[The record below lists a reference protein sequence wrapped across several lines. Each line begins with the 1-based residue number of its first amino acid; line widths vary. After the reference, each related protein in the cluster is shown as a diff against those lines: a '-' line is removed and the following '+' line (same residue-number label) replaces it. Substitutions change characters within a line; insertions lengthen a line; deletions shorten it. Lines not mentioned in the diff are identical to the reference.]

1 MKERLMAESKQ
12 ILWQRCMEMF
22 RSNVNEQQFQTWF
35 SPMRLKSYDAAQREL
50 AVYIPSQFFFEYLEE
65 HFRRLIHIT
74 VSRFFGED
82 VTLTYQVEV
91 TDGVTVSQ
99 ESDANMVPDAMPSGF
114 EANKSPVL
122 AQAVG
127 LGTDLDSQLNP
138 HQTFS
143 NFIEGASNKLPR
155 SVGQAIA
162 EHPERQTFNPL
173 FIFGPSGVGK
183 THLVNAIG
191 MKAKELHPEMRV
203 LYLSAHLFMVQF
215 TDARN
220 RNVFNDFMHFYQS
233 IDMLIVD
240 DIQELVGMKGTQN
253 AFFHIF
259 NHLRQNGR
267 HIIMTCDRPPVS
279 LQGMEERLITRFKSG
294 LMAEMEK
301 PEESLRRNI
310 LRSIVKHDGLCI
322 PDEVLDYISR
332 AVTGSVRELEG
343 IIHSLLAYSVVY
355 GRDVD
360 LEFAKRIL
368 AGCVKAEKKAVTI
381 DQIITCTCEHFNV
394 REEDVFGKS
403 RKANIVTVRQ
413 MSMYLAHKH
422 TKLTAGKI
430 GIYVGGRDHATV
442 LHGIKTIDGRLK
454 VEKELRH
461 QFEQLEEKLIGK
473 AL

>member
-1 MKERLMAESKQ
+1 MNKDVQ

-22 RSNVNEQQFQTWF
+22 RSNVSEQQFQTWF

-74 VSRFFGED
+74 ISRFFGED
-82 VTLTYQVEV
+82 VTLSYEVEV
-91 TDGVTVSQ
+91 ADNVTVNQ
-99 ESDANMVPDAMPSGF
+99 ESDNNMVQDVAPNSFA
-114 EANKSPVL
+114 ANQAPQL

-127 LGTDLDSQLNP
+127 LAADLDSQLNAR
-138 HQTFS
+138 QNFG
-143 NFIEGASNKLPR
+143 NFIEGSSNKLPR

-162 EHPERQTFNPL
+162 EHPEQQTFNPL
-173 FIFGPSGVGK
+173 FIYGPSGVGK

-191 MKAKELHPEMRV
+191 MRTKELHPEKRV

-215 TDARN
+215 TDARKN
-220 RNVFNDFMHFYQS
+220 NVFNDFMHFYQS

-240 DIQELVGMKGTQN
+240 DIQELAGMTATQN

-259 NHLRQNGR
+259 NHLRQNGKQ
-267 HIIMTCDRPPVS
+267 IIMTCDRPPVS
-279 LQGMEERLITRFKSG
+279 LQGMEERLVTRFKSG

-301 PEESLRRNI
+301 PEEQLRRSI
-310 LRSIVKHDGLCI
+310 LHSIVKHDGLSI
-322 PDEVLDYISR
+322 PDEVLGYISQS
-332 AVTGSVRELEG
+332 VTGSVRELEG
-343 IIHSLLAYSVVY
+343 VIHSLLAYSVVY
-355 GRDVD
+355 GKDID
-360 LEFAKRIL
+360 IEFAQRIL
-368 AGCVKAEKKAVTI
+368 AGRIKVEKKDITI

-394 REEDVFGKS
+394 KEEELFGKS

-422 TKLTAGKI
+422 TKLTASKI
-430 GIYVGGRDHATV
+430 GIYVGNRDHATV

-461 QFEQLEEKLIGK
+461 DLEELEGKLIGK
-473 AL
+473 VL

>member
-1 MKERLMAESKQ
+1 MNRNEQ

-22 RSNVNEQQFQTWF
+22 HSNVSEQQFQIWF
-35 SPMRLKSYDAAQREL
+35 SPMRLKSYDAAQKEL

-74 VSRFFGED
+74 INRFFGPD
-82 VTLTYQVEV
+82 VTLSYEVEV
-91 TDGVTVSQ
+91 ADNVTVSQ
-99 ESDANMVPDAMPSGF
+99 ESDNNMVPEAAPSKF
-114 EANKSPVL
+114 AANQSPVL

-127 LGTDLDSQLNP
+127 MAADLDSQLNV
-138 HQTFS
+138 HQNFS
-143 NFIEGASNKLPR
+143 NFIEGSSNKLPR

-162 EHPERQTFNPL
+162 EHPEQQTFNPL
-173 FIFGPSGVGK
+173 FIYGPSGVGK

-191 MKAKELHPEMRV
+191 LRTKELHPEKRV

-220 RNVFNDFMHFYQS
+220 HNVFNDFMHFYQS

-240 DIQELVGMKGTQN
+240 DIQELIGMKGTQN

-259 NHLRQNGR
+259 NHLRQNGKQ
-267 HIIMTCDRPPVS
+267 IIMTCDRPPVS

-301 PEESLRRNI
+301 PEENLRRDI
-310 LRSIVKHDGLCI
+310 LHSIVKHDGLKI
-322 PDEVLDYISR
+322 PDEVINFISQN
-332 AVTGSVRELEG
+332 VNNSVRELEG

-355 GRDVD
+355 SKDVD

-368 AGCVKAEKKAVTI
+368 AGRIKFEKKVVTI
-381 DQIITCTCEHFNV
+381 EQIITCACEHFNV
-394 REEDVFGKS
+394 KEEEVFGKS
-403 RKANIVTVRQ
+403 RRAQVVTVRQ

-422 TKLTAGKI
+422 TKLTASKI
-430 GIYVGGRDHATV
+430 GIYVGNRDHATV
-442 LHGIKTIDGRLK
+442 LHGIKTIDARLK
-454 VEKELRH
+454 AEKELQRH
-461 QFEQLEEKLIGK
+461 LEDLELKLIGK

>member
-1 MKERLMAESKQ
+1 
-12 ILWQRCMEMF
+12 MEMF
-22 RSNVNEQQFQTWF
+22 RSNVSEQQFQTWF
-35 SPMRLKSYDAAQREL
+35 SPMRLKSYDAAQKEL
-50 AVYIPSQFFFEYLEE
+50 AVFIPSQFFFEYLEE

-82 VTLTYQVEV
+82 VTLTYEVEV
-91 TDGVTVSQ
+91 ADNVTVSQ
-99 ESDANMVPDAMPSGF
+99 ESDSNMVPASEPSSY
-114 EANKSPVL
+114 EANKSPML

-127 LGTDLDSQLNP
+127 LAADLDSQLNV
-138 HQTFS
+138 HQSFS
-143 NFIEGASNKLPR
+143 NFIEGTSNKLPR
-155 SVGQAIA
+155 SVGRSIA
-162 EHPERQTFNPL
+162 EHPEQMTFNPL

-191 MKAKELHPEMRV
+191 LRTKELHPEKRV

-215 TDARN
+215 TDAIKRDM
-220 RNVFNDFMHFYQS
+220 VNDFIHFYQS

-240 DIQELVGMKGTQN
+240 DMQELVGMKGTQN

-259 NHLRQNGR
+259 NHLRQNGK
-267 HIIMTCDRPPVS
+267 HIIMTSDRPPVS
-279 LQGMEERLITRFKSG
+279 LQGMEDRLITRFKSG

-301 PEESLRRNI
+301 PEESLRRSI
-310 LRSIVKHDGLCI
+310 LHSIVKHDGLNI
-322 PDEVLDYISR
+322 PDVVLDYISR
-332 AVTGSVRELEG
+332 NVNNSVRELEG

-355 GRDVD
+355 GKDVD

-368 AGCVKAEKKAVTI
+368 SGRTKVEKKAVTI

-394 REEDVFGKS
+394 KEEEIFGKS
-403 RKANIVTVRQ
+403 RKADIVTVRQ

-422 TKLTAGKI
+422 TKLTASKI
-430 GIYVGGRDHATV
+430 GIYVGNRDHATV

-454 VEKELRH
+454 VEKELQRH
-461 QFEQLEEKLIGK
+461 FEELEEKLIGK

>member
-1 MKERLMAESKQ
+1 MNKNEQ
-12 ILWQRCMEMF
+12 ILWQRCLEMF
-22 RSNVNEQQFQTWF
+22 RSNVSEQQFQTWF
-35 SPMRLKSYDAAQREL
+35 SPMRLKSYDAAQKEL

-65 HFRRLIHIT
+65 HFRRLIHVT

-82 VTLTYQVEV
+82 VTLTYEVEV
-91 TDGVTVSQ
+91 ADNVTVNQ
-99 ESDANMVPDAMPSGF
+99 ESDSNMVPEAAPSSF
-114 EANKSPVL
+114 AANKSPML

-127 LGTDLDSQLNP
+127 MAADLDSQLNV
-138 HQTFS
+138 HQSFS
-143 NFIEGASNKLPR
+143 NFIEGSSNKLPR

-162 EHPERQTFNPL
+162 EHPEQQTFNPL
-173 FIFGPSGVGK
+173 FIYGPSGVGK

-191 MKAKELHPEMRV
+191 VRTKELHPEKRI

-215 TDARN
+215 TDARKN
-220 RNVFNDFMHFYQS
+220 NVFNDFMHFYQS

-240 DIQELVGMKGTQN
+240 DIQELAGMTATQN

-259 NHLRQNGR
+259 NHLRQNGKQ
-267 HIIMTCDRPPVS
+267 IIMTCDRPPVS
-279 LQGMEERLITRFKSG
+279 LQGMEDRLITRFKSG

-301 PEESLRRNI
+301 PEEQLRRSI
-310 LRSIVKHDGLCI
+310 LHSIVKHDGLSI
-322 PDEVLDYISR
+322 PEEVVSFISHN
-332 AVTGSVRELEG
+332 VTGSVRELEG

-355 GRDVD
+355 GKDID
-360 LEFAKRIL
+360 LEFAQRIL
-368 AGCVKAEKKAVTI
+368 TGRIKVEKKDVTI

-394 REEDVFGKS
+394 KEEEVFGKS

-422 TKLTAGKI
+422 TKLTASKI
-430 GIYVGGRDHATV
+430 GIYVGNRDHATV

-461 QFEQLEEKLIGK
+461 DLEELEEKLIGK